1 MTVTKLNFRE
11 KEIATMYSI
20 PLKTLKKCR
29 KNQEFGKDVCFTAPN
44 SHIVLYNKEKFEKW
58 FEANKETAVYTLNQ
72 RMKAVVASLKQNGWW
87 PDGRKKNYKENRS
100 NLIYK
105 TFNAD
110 TSAQNKYAEHYKR
123 PSPIDKKLADEFEK
137 DYKKKGSNHD

>member
-1 MTVTKLNFRE
+1 MAVTKINYKE
-11 KEIATMYSI
+11 KEIATMYAI

-29 KNQEFGKDVCFTAPN
+29 KNQEFGKDVCFTPPN

-72 RMKAVVASLKQNGWW
+72 RMKAIVGSLKKNGWW
-87 PDGRKKNYKENRS
+87 PDGRKNNYKENRS

-110 TSAQNKYAEHYKR
+110 IRAQDKYAEHYNK

-137 DYKKKGSNHD
+137 DYKNKGSNHD